1 MTQYVI
7 IVIGTSSVGKSTLIK
22 EMIKNDNNLV
32 QLGVD
37 FIWNELAQ
45 LDNTFYKLSR
55 TTKLK
60 LVYVELIKR
69 VKKILKETKNNIITD
84 DISNNIIDLFNDNN
98 IKIKTVF
105 LYTSLKK
112 LFTNTKKRTLEDGRR
127 DVSQILNCFGTLY
140 KSSIDKQPDTIMKIK
155 YSDLVDFMNL
165 EKSSNLKLTDDK
177 INKFVQKIAKKL
189 KIPNDNTIVYLQ
201 PKIKYDFIINFN
213 IKHIKDIIKTITI

>member
-1 MTQYVI
+1 MTQHVI
-7 IVIGTSSVGKSTLIK
+7 ILIGTSSVGKSTLIN

-127 DVSQILNCFGTLY
+127 DISQILNCFGGLY

-189 KIPNDNTIVYLQ
+189 KIPNDNSIVYLQ

>member
-1 MTQYVI
+1 MTQHVI
-7 IVIGTSSVGKSTLIK
+7 ILIGTSSVGKSTLIK

-45 LDNTFYKLSR
+45 VDKTFYKLSR

-127 DVSQILNCFGTLY
+127 DVSQILNCFGALY

-189 KIPNDNTIVYLQ
+189 KIPNDNSIVYLI

>member
-1 MTQYVI
+1 MTQHVI

-127 DVSQILNCFGTLY
+127 DVSQILNCFGALY

-189 KIPNDNTIVYLQ
+189 KIPNDNSIVYLI